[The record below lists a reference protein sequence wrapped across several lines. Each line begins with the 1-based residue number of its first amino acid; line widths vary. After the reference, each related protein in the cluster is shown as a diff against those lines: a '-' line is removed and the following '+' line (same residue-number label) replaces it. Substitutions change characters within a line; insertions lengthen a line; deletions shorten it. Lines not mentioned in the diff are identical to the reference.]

1 MKNSFK
7 HLAIG
12 ALAGVILATSAC
24 NGNKPKDPNKEWH
37 EDNIKN
43 ITLFCNDWEQ
53 FNNGA
58 AVNSPVYKELKKAA
72 GCDIKAQS
80 TGGETYYTTLDLMRN
95 KGSLPEMFIISGPKD
110 PGFFNNLIRDDE
122 ILPISD
128 YVNES
133 TKDKYPYLYE
143 YMQQYDYMKS
153 NLTYAKGKSWFIPV
167 KWSNEKSLYVRR
179 DWIKNLN
186 NKIDD
191 ILVADGVVSD
201 KSAITDAMREEY
213 KFSEEGPDTLADFY
227 RLARAFTLY
236 DPDNNGKNDTYGYVT
251 EENRDMDSWM
261 SVAFGTGWKMWM
273 KNTSTGEY
281 ENSVTT
287 ESSMMATAFLSKL
300 IKEGYVTESVVT
312 KNVGNKQ
319 EDFANGKAG
328 MMYAHNW
335 YNVIS
340 ATMMSATP
348 GLTVAGAREKILIK
362 DPPKGKNGEFGG
374 QGDIQYYRG
383 WCIKGGMSVERREAC
398 LKLMEY
404 LHSPEGLQLVTYGVL
419 GEHWE
424 WKDDIEGGEKVSLC
438 KPDPQGFV
446 QALRW
451 TDPAAFASY
460 LTYTPYESEALL
472 TNGDI
477 LTARAKASADCMIL
491 SDYPD
496 VTTEAIVENQTSAYS
511 AFDEFVLKV
520 VVKTGSDSVA
530 ADWTFDAKTWKNDG
544 MTKIYTVSDKM
555 KSEWAAFVKD
565 YNGTY
570 KGSLMQKEY
579 NEFIKSGKAV
589 KVTK

>member
-12 ALAGVILATSAC
+12 VLAGVILATSAC
-24 NGNKPKDPNKEWH
+24 NGNKPNDPNKEWH

-58 AVNSPVYKELKKAA
+58 AVNSPVYRELKRAA

-201 KSAITDAMREEY
+201 KSAITDAMRGEY

-362 DPPKGKNGEFGG
+362 DSPKGKNGEFGG

-477 LTARAKASADCMIL
+477 LTARAKASAGCMIL

-520 VVKTGSDSVA
+520 VVKKGSDSVA

>member
-122 ILPISD
+122 ILSISD

-383 WCIKGGMSVERREAC
+383 WCIKGGMSVERRNAC

>member
-24 NGNKPKDPNKEWH
+24 NGNKPNDPNKEWH

-58 AVNSPVYKELKKAA
+58 AVNSPVYRELKRAA

-128 YVNES
+128 FVNES
-133 TKDKYPYLYE
+133 TKDQYPYLYE
-143 YMQQYDYMKS
+143 YMQQYDYMRS
-153 NLTYAKGKSWFIPV
+153 NLSYANGKSWFIPV

-383 WCIKGGMSVERREAC
+383 WCIKGGMSVERRNAC

-520 VVKTGSDSVA
+520 VVKTGSDCVA
-530 ADWTFDAKTWKNDG
+530 ADWTFDAKTWKSDG

>member
-12 ALAGVILATSAC
+12 VLAGVILATSAC

-477 LTARAKASADCMIL
+477 LTARAKASAGCMIL